1 MNALPR
7 QPQAAPEAVD
17 TAGWVDAIVRV
28 AAHYRID
35 CSREAIRV
43 SAQWNARGEG
53 ALPLE
58 RLVPRLARQA
68 GLALRWVAPDAARLT
83 SWRLPVVVQLHDGQ
97 VGVVIA
103 ETAEGL
109 TVALGGDAGL
119 ATTLAAADLGRS
131 LRRMAVLR
139 PVRSAPDARVD
150 AYIRPFDRGWLRQLV
165 LADMRPYGHVLLA
178 SLVSNAMAL
187 GGILFSMQVYDR
199 VVPAQSLPTL
209 YVLFGGVML
218 ATLFA
223 YVMRQART
231 RITDLVGKRA
241 DLRISDRVFGHA
253 LRVRNSA
260 RPKATGTFISQ
271 LRELESVRDML
282 TSTTVAAIAD
292 LPFFLLF
299 CAVFAYIAG
308 PLAWIPVAAL
318 VAMVLPGLLAQKR
331 LRALA
336 QENMRESAL
345 RSAMLVESV
354 QGIEDIKQLQA
365 ESRFQNHWNHYNAV
379 SADSGM
385 RLRDLTGTLGN
396 WSQTVQAVVFALVVF
411 FGAPMVMEGSMTTGV
426 LVAASILSSR
436 MLAPLASVTQI
447 LNRWQQA
454 KVAKEALDQ
463 LLASPVDDP
472 EHEKRIHRP
481 LLHGAYEVDGAVFA
495 HDGETPALAVQGLS
509 IAAGE
514 RIAVLGRNGAGKS
527 TLQRALAGM
536 LEPARGSVLL
546 DGVTLGHLD
555 PADVRRDVA
564 LLSQEARLFH
574 GTLRE
579 NLMLAAPT
587 ATDGE
592 LVEALQAAGAWSF
605 VQRLKAGLDHGV
617 LEGGLGLSGGQRQG
631 LLLARL
637 LLRQPRVLLLDE
649 PTASLDEA
657 SEQQVL
663 RTLAAMPS
671 DITMVIATHR
681 RPLLQLAQR
690 VLVLEAGRVLADGP
704 RDEVLER
711 LQRQASAPAAG
722 PVPGRPAA
730 AVPAEA
736 AAASG
741 PATPVAGP
749 RQ

>member
-1 MNALPR
+1 MKIAIDQPR
-7 QPQAAPEAVD
+7 QATAPD
-17 TAGWVDAIVRV
+17 MSGWVDAIVRV

-35 CSREAIRV
+35 CSREGVRV
-43 SAQWNARGEG
+43 AAQWNAGGEG
-53 ALPLE
+53 ALPVD

-68 GLALRWVAPDAARLT
+68 GMAMRWVAADPSKLT
-83 SWRLPVVVQLHDGQ
+83 AWRLPLVVELRDGQ
-97 VGVVIA
+97 VGVVTA
-103 ETAEGL
+103 ETRDGL
-109 TVALGGDAGL
+109 TVSLGGDGGL
-119 ATTLAAADLGRS
+119 DTTIAASELRAS
-131 LRRMAVLR
+131 LQRMAVLR
-139 PVRSAPDARVD
+139 PARSAPDRRVD
-150 AYIRPFDRGWLRQLV
+150 EYIKPFDPGWLRQLV
-165 LADMRPYGHVLLA
+165 LADLRPYRHIMLA
-178 SLVSNAMAL
+178 SLVANAMAL
-187 GGILFSMQVYDR
+187 AGILFSMQVYDR
-199 VVPAQSLPTL
+199 VVPAQSMPTL

-223 YVMRQART
+223 YVMRQARM
-231 RITDLVGKRA
+231 RITDVVGKRA

-253 LRVRNSA
+253 LRVRNAA

-282 TSTTVAAIAD
+282 TSTTVAAVAD

-299 CAVFAYIAG
+299 CAVFWYIAG
-308 PLAWIPVAAL
+308 PLVWIPIAAL

-385 RLRDLTGTLGN
+385 RLRDLTGTLSN
-396 WSQTVQAVVFALVVF
+396 WSQTVQTAVFALVVF
-411 FGAPMVMEGSMTTGV
+411 FGAPMVMEGDMTTGV

-454 KVAKEALDQ
+454 KVGKEALDQ

-481 LLHGAYEVDGAVFA
+481 LLLGAYRLEGAVFS
-495 HDGETPALAVQGLS
+495 HDGQTPALKVDELH
-509 IAAGE
+509 IAPGE

-527 TLQRALAGM
+527 TLLRALSGM
-536 LEPARGSVLL
+536 IEPAQGSILL
-546 DGVTLGHLD
+546 DDVTLAHLD
-555 PADVRRDVA
+555 PADVRRDVG
-564 LLSQEARLFH
+564 LLAQEARLFH

-579 NLMLAAPT
+579 NLLLGAPT
-587 ATDGE
+587 ATDEE
-592 LVEALQAAGAWSF
+592 LVAALQAAGAWTF

-617 LEGGLGLSGGQRQG
+617 LEGGLGMSGGQRQS

-637 LLRQPRVLLLDE
+637 LLRNPRVLLLDE
-649 PTASLDEA
+649 PTASLDEVN
-657 SEQQVL
+657 EQHVI
-663 RTLAAMPS
+663 RTLGALPAGT
-671 DITMVIATHR
+671 TMLIATHR
-681 RPLLQLAQR
+681 RPVLQLVSR
-690 VLVLEAGRVLADGP
+690 VVVVDGGRIVLDGP
-704 RDEVLER
+704 RDDVLDR
-711 LQRQASAPAAG
+711 LRKG
-722 PVPGRPAA
+722 TTRAA
-730 AVPAEA
+730 AEV
-736 AAASG
+736 
-741 PATPVAGP
+741 TP
-749 RQ
+749 